1 MTTRGVKFMVRF
13 RVVSNLLLAIVGT
26 SGLAVMPTAFAQDE
40 PQAQVVKQGDLETIV
55 TTTFKASPDAVFRAF
70 TSCEA
75 IQQWMR
81 PERMT
86 LTECS
91 IDARVGGSL
100 KLVFL
105 ASKERRIEVRDSYRV
120 LDPPR
125 LIQYEESYDF
135 SPLTMSVTARLE
147 ASNGETRFKETL
159 LYRSKQERDQDFPGI
174 AESVPAA
181 YAKLDGYL
189 QKL

>member
-1 MTTRGVKFMVRF
+1 MTTTGAKFMVRY
-13 RVVSNLLLAIVGT
+13 RYVSNLLFAIVT
-26 SGLAVMPTAFAQDE
+26 SGLAMMSVAFAQDQS
-40 PQAQVVKQGDLETIV
+40 QAQVVKQDDRETIV

-75 IQQWMR
+75 IKQWMK

-105 ASKERRIEVRDSYRV
+105 AAKERRVEVHDSYRV
-120 LDPPR
+120 LDAPR

-135 SPLTMSVTARLE
+135 SPLTMSVTARFE
-147 ASNGETRFKETL
+147 ESNGETRFKETL

-181 YAKLDGYL
+181 YAKLERYL
-189 QKL
+189 QGR